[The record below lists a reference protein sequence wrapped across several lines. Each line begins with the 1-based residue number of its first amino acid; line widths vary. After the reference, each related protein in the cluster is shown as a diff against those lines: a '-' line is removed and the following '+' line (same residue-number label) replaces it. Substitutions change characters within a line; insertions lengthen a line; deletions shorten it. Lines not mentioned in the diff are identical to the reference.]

1 MKITCTIEVNQALED
16 AFLEHLRDTAAGMG
30 KEDQR
35 EMEIIIDHVEREKP
49 EDWNEVAR
57 QELMAFL
64 MLRAGFQFNNG
75 GEASEW
81 ERE

>member
-1 MKITCTIEVNQALED
+1 
-16 AFLEHLRDTAAGMG
+16 
-30 KEDQR
+30 
-35 EMEIIIDHVEREKP
+35 MEIVIDHVEQKKP

-81 ERE
+81 EAE

>member
-1 MKITCTIEVNQALED
+1 MKINYTIEVNQALED
-16 AFLEHLRDTAAGMG
+16 AFLEHLRDIAAGMG

-35 EMEIIIDHVEREKP
+35 EMEIVIDHVEQKKP

-81 ERE
+81 EAE

>member
-1 MKITCTIEVNQALED
+1 MNINYTIEVNQALEN
-16 AFLEHLRDTAAGMG
+16 AFLEHLRDIAVGIG

-35 EMEIIIDHVEREKP
+35 EMEIIIDHVERKKP

-81 ERE
+81 VEE